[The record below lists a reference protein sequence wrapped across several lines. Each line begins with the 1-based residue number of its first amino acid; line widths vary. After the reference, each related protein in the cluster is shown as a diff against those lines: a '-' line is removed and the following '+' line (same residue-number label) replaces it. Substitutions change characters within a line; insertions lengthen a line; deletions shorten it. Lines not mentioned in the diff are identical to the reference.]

1 MPPLRAATARL
12 AALYAQFRTLW
23 IRASGHEDRC
33 AGDTASAASKPSRAR
48 RPERR
53 THVTGS
59 ARREG
64 RRGRG
69 ADATRPVT
77 DQRARGARS
86 DPNLNQRPP
95 ECQEKNLA
103 AHGASSRTITLA
115 SLDLPDRRLHCS
127 RFTPATTR
135 PYTYHIYKV
144 RVPDGPSLPRVG
156 RLQTTTAVSLTLPYL
171 RHETESEYSETT
183 GPHEGPGQRRA
194 AAGRPRQ

>member
-115 SLDLPDRRLHCS
+115 SLDLPDPS
-127 RFTPATTR
+127 FTVHGSHPLPLARTPTT
-135 PYTYHIYKV
+135 YKV
-144 RVPDGPSLPRVG
+144 RVPESPQSGQT
-156 RLQTTTAVSLTLPYL
+156 RLDCCFFLTLPYRL
-171 RHETESEYSETT
+171 RDTRQSESQLSESQSTATSETR
-183 GPHEGPGQRRA
+183 PPDRRA
-194 AAGRPRQ
+194 HSPL